1 MALTYGP
8 ILVLYKNLLRE
19 ASKFHSFI
27 FRRYFIRRIKD
38 GFHENK
44 HLTDPEKKDKLIAY
58 ANQNLEILRRQ
69 SAISNFYKVNKTVTE
84 P

>member
-1 MALTYGP
+1 MPLTYNSTV
-8 ILVLYKNLLRE
+8 VLYKNLLRE
-19 ASKFHSFI
+19 AGKFQSYI

-44 HLTDPEKKDKLIAY
+44 HLTDQTKIDELIAS
-58 ANQNLEILRRQ
+58 ANQNLEIIRRQ
-69 SAISNFYKVNKTVTE
+69 AIISSFYKTNKTVTE